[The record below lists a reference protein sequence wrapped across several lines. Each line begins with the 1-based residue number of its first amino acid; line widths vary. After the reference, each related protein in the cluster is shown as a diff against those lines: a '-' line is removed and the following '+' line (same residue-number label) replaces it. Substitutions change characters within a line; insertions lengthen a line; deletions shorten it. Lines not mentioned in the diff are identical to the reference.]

1 MKAKDIMEPIK
12 SYLSPDD
19 TLKEAVNKMRVCNRD
34 GKKVGVK
41 GMIVLDSAQNIVG
54 MLSIKDVL
62 SAIMP
67 SYMSITELGE
77 FTWDGMLERM
87 CKKVEDKKIGD
98 IMTKNVIT
106 VPEEAPLMEVA
117 DFIVKHNLQRV
128 PVVNKEK
135 KVVGIVYVRDL
146 YYAIVKVLFDGG
158 EVCAP

>member
-1 MKAKDIMEPIK
+1 MKAKNIMEPIK

-77 FTWDGMLERM
+77 FTWDGMLEQM
-87 CKKVEDKKIGD
+87 CKRSRIKKS
-98 IMTKNVIT
+98 VI
-106 VPEEAPLMEVA
+106 
-117 DFIVKHNLQRV
+117 
-128 PVVNKEK
+128 
-135 KVVGIVYVRDL
+135 
-146 YYAIVKVLFDGG
+146 
-158 EVCAP
+158 